1 MKYFYACVLFFNFIF
16 VTARITFS
24 SYKCFNQNV
33 SSLFQVLLTL
43 NRWIMKINYLPN
55 QEDQEDSLL
64 TISVF
69 ALILPFNPRKRCSRN
84 VWGCSSPLSWQGSA
98 RYETM
103 AAVSGVSLWQ
113 QQDLLTPSLLHLH
126 SHLTLTLSGT
136 NKAAAERHVL
146 SLVQRKW
153 KLLFSGLSPP
163 HVRRR
168 HSTIAWS
175 WKDETV
181 LLQCFHQGL
190 VLTLGS
196 CAHSVLFVWH
206 DSVFTL
212 LLRRAQ
218 LTSAFRPSFSL
229 IVMQRCVNFPSGA
242 LFNPS
247 HVEYCED
254 ALTVE

>member
-126 SHLTLTLSGT
+126 SHLTLTLCPGQTKQQQSVTCWVSYSG
-136 NKAAAERHVL
+136 
-146 SLVQRKW
+146 
-153 KLLFSGLSPP
+153 SGNSYFPASALPMSAGDTQLSPG
-163 HVRRR
+163 VGRM
-168 HSTIAWS
+168 
-175 WKDETV
+175 K
-181 LLQCFHQGL
+181 LYCFN
-190 VLTLGS
+190 
-196 CAHSVLFVWH
+196 
-206 DSVFTL
+206 VFTK
-212 LLRRAQ
+212 A
-218 LTSAFRPSFSL
+218 SF
-229 IVMQRCVNFPSGA
+229 
-242 LFNPS
+242 
-247 HVEYCED
+247 
-254 ALTVE
+254 

>member
-1 MKYFYACVLFFNFIF
+1 MFEV
-16 VTARITFS
+16 
-24 SYKCFNQNV
+24 
-33 SSLFQVLLTL
+33 
-43 NRWIMKINYLPN
+43 
-55 QEDQEDSLL
+55 
-64 TISVF
+64 
-69 ALILPFNPRKRCSRN
+69 
-84 VWGCSSPLSWQGSA
+84 
-98 RYETM
+98 
-103 AAVSGVSLWQ
+103 AAVLSADRAAPGMRRWQ
-113 QQDLLTPSLLHLH
+113 QWAVCRCGSSRTCSLLHSFTPSPSLSPDSH
-126 SHLTLTLSGT
+126 SVSGT

-168 HSTIAWS
+168 HSTSAWS

>member
-113 QQDLLTPSLLHLH
+113 QQDLLTPSLLH
-126 SHLTLTLSGT
+126 SFTLTW
-136 NKAAAERHVL
+136 L
-146 SLVQRKW
+146 SLC
-153 KLLFSGLSPP
+153 
-163 HVRRR
+163 VRDKQSSSRASR
-168 HSTIAWS
+168 AESRTAEV
-175 WKDETV
+175 ET
-181 LLQCFHQGL
+181 LI
-190 VLTLGS
+190 
-196 CAHSVLFVWH
+196 
-206 DSVFTL
+206 
-212 LLRRAQ
+212 
-218 LTSAFRPSFSL
+218 FRPQPSPCPPETLNYRLELEGWNCTASMFSPRPRFNFGFVCSFRPVCLTWLRVHTAAPPGSADFCL
-229 IVMQRCVNFPSGA
+229 PS
-242 LFNPS
+242 
-247 HVEYCED
+247 
-254 ALTVE
+254 

>member
-69 ALILPFNPRKRCSRN
+69 ALIPSFNPRKRCSRN

-113 QQDLLTPSLLHLH
+113 QQDLLTPSLLH
-126 SHLTLTLSGT
+126 SFTLTWLSLCVRDKQSSSRASRAESRTAEVETLIFRPQPSPCPPETLNYRLELEGWNCT
-136 NKAAAERHVL
+136 ASMFSPRPRFNFGFVCSFRPVCLPWLRVHAAA
-146 SLVQRKW
+146 
-153 KLLFSGLSPP
+153 PP
-163 HVRRR
+163 
-168 HSTIAWS
+168 
-175 WKDETV
+175 
-181 LLQCFHQGL
+181 
-190 VLTLGS
+190 GS
-196 CAHSVLFVWH
+196 ADFCL
-206 DSVFTL
+206 
-212 LLRRAQ
+212 
-218 LTSAFRPSFSL
+218 PS
-229 IVMQRCVNFPSGA
+229 
-242 LFNPS
+242 
-247 HVEYCED
+247 
-254 ALTVE
+254 

>member
-69 ALILPFNPRKRCSRN
+69 ALIPSFNPRKRCSRN

-113 QQDLLTPSLLHLH
+113 QQDLLTPSLLH
-126 SHLTLTLSGT
+126 SFTLTW
-136 NKAAAERHVL
+136 L
-146 SLVQRKW
+146 SLC
-153 KLLFSGLSPP
+153 
-163 HVRRR
+163 VRDKQSSSRASR
-168 HSTIAWS
+168 AESRTAEV
-175 WKDETV
+175 ET
-181 LLQCFHQGL
+181 LI
-190 VLTLGS
+190 
-196 CAHSVLFVWH
+196 
-206 DSVFTL
+206 
-212 LLRRAQ
+212 
-218 LTSAFRPSFSL
+218 FRPQPSPCPPETLNYRLELEGWNCTASMFSPRPRFNFGFVCSFRPVCLTWLRVHTAAPPGSADFCL
-229 IVMQRCVNFPSGA
+229 PS
-242 LFNPS
+242 
-247 HVEYCED
+247 
-254 ALTVE
+254 

>member
-113 QQDLLTPSLLHLH
+113 QQDLLTPSLLH
-126 SHLTLTLSGT
+126 SFTLTWLSLCVRDKQSSSRASRAESRTAEVETLIFRPQPSPCPPETLNYRLELEGWNCT
-136 NKAAAERHVL
+136 ASMFSPRPRFNFGFVCSFRPVCLPWLRVHAAA
-146 SLVQRKW
+146 
-153 KLLFSGLSPP
+153 PP
-163 HVRRR
+163 
-168 HSTIAWS
+168 
-175 WKDETV
+175 
-181 LLQCFHQGL
+181 
-190 VLTLGS
+190 GS
-196 CAHSVLFVWH
+196 ADFCL
-206 DSVFTL
+206 
-212 LLRRAQ
+212 
-218 LTSAFRPSFSL
+218 PS
-229 IVMQRCVNFPSGA
+229 
-242 LFNPS
+242 
-247 HVEYCED
+247 
-254 ALTVE
+254 

>member
-69 ALILPFNPRKRCSRN
+69 ALILQFNPRKRCSRN

-113 QQDLLTPSLLHLH
+113 QQDLLTPSLLH
-126 SHLTLTLSGT
+126 SFTFTLTW
-136 NKAAAERHVL
+136 L
-146 SLVQRKW
+146 SLC
-153 KLLFSGLSPP
+153 
-163 HVRRR
+163 VRDKQSSSRASR
-168 HSTIAWS
+168 AESRTAEV
-175 WKDETV
+175 ET
-181 LLQCFHQGL
+181 LI
-190 VLTLGS
+190 
-196 CAHSVLFVWH
+196 
-206 DSVFTL
+206 
-212 LLRRAQ
+212 
-218 LTSAFRPSFSL
+218 FRPQPSPCPPETLNYRLELEGWNCTASMFSPRPRFNFGFVCSFRPVCLTWLRVHTAAPPGSADFCL
-229 IVMQRCVNFPSGA
+229 PS
-242 LFNPS
+242 
-247 HVEYCED
+247 
-254 ALTVE
+254 

>member
-113 QQDLLTPSLLHLH
+113 QQDLLTPSLLH
-126 SHLTLTLSGT
+126 SFTLTW
-136 NKAAAERHVL
+136 L
-146 SLVQRKW
+146 SLC
-153 KLLFSGLSPP
+153 
-163 HVRRR
+163 VRDKQSSSRASR
-168 HSTIAWS
+168 AESRTAEV
-175 WKDETV
+175 ET
-181 LLQCFHQGL
+181 LI
-190 VLTLGS
+190 
-196 CAHSVLFVWH
+196 
-206 DSVFTL
+206 
-212 LLRRAQ
+212 
-218 LTSAFRPSFSL
+218 FRPQPSPCPPETLNYRLELEGWNCTSSMFSPRPRFNFGFVCSFRPVCLTWLRVHTAAPPGSADFCL
-229 IVMQRCVNFPSGA
+229 PS
-242 LFNPS
+242 
-247 HVEYCED
+247 
-254 ALTVE
+254 